1 MGLFDFLRKP
11 PPQVTLPQICY
22 DVAYF
27 VLPHYAFKDFEK
39 IVDLCT
45 NTPAAAGPF
54 FYLLACQFR
63 KSAPNPEDGRKFQWH
78 VGTLDSERHYFA
90 LEYPVPP
97 PIELSSVP
105 PEKLLSETA
114 PLVLAPYFSAVIRRE
129 RTHES
134 EYYVLGQAPLGGGTT
149 LRCVEPDGKNCNLGP
164 GPNPD
169 LDAFLNAV
177 KAIGKR

>member
-11 PPQVTLPQICY
+11 QPQVTLPQICY

-27 VLPHYAFKDFEK
+27 VLPHYAFNDFEK

-45 NTPAAAGPF
+45 NSPTAAGPF

-78 VGTLDSERHYFA
+78 MGTLDSEQHYFA

-114 PLVLAPYFSAVIRRE
+114 PIVLAPYFSAVIRRE
-129 RTHES
+129 RTQRERILH
-134 EYYVLGQAPLGGGTT
+134 
-149 LRCVEPDGKNCNLGP
+149 LGP
-164 GPNPD
+164 GSAWRRHNPA
-169 LDAFLNAV
+169 LRGARRQKLQSRAWPESGLGRFPRCRSAMGN
-177 KAIGKR
+177 R